1 MTQTEIQAL
10 LERAEDSLRQRFY
23 GLDKIERENFAR
35 VMEAFRTEQVAVRH
49 FAATTGYGY
58 GDDGR
63 DTLERVYAR
72 VFGCEEALVRP
83 AIASGT
89 HALGLALFGLLRTGD
104 ILVAGSGKP
113 YDTLESVIGLT
124 DEEGQG
130 SLREY
135 GVEYRQVDLKNNDID
150 LETLLAVLDEPRV
163 KVVALQRSRGYDWRA
178 SLSVER
184 LGQVADAVHSKRPDV
199 VVMVDNCYG
208 EFVETI
214 EPTHVGCDLIVGS
227 LIKNPGGGLA
237 PTGGY
242 IAGRA
247 DLVEKCSYRLTSP
260 GIGREVGSYL
270 GGYDRF
276 YQGLFFAPHVVVQAV
291 KGAMLAA
298 AVFAS
303 LGYDV
308 SPAPDAPR
316 HDIIQAIKFGKP
328 EGLICFCQGIQYASP
343 VDSHVTPEPWAMPG
357 YQDEVIMAAGT
368 FVSGASI
375 ELSADAPLRAPY
387 TGYMQGGLTYEHVRY
402 ALEHVLEHMSKKG
415 LI

>member
-35 VMEAFRTEQVAVRH
+35 VMEAFRAEQVAVRH

-135 GVEYRQVDLKNNDID
+135 GVEYRQVDLKNDDID

-208 EFVETI
+208 EFVETV
-214 EPTHVGCDLIVGS
+214 EPTHVG
-227 LIKNPGGGLA
+227 
-237 PTGGY
+237 
-242 IAGRA
+242 
-247 DLVEKCSYRLTSP
+247 
-260 GIGREVGSYL
+260 
-270 GGYDRF
+270 
-276 YQGLFFAPHVVVQAV
+276 
-291 KGAMLAA
+291 
-298 AVFAS
+298 
-303 LGYDV
+303 
-308 SPAPDAPR
+308 
-316 HDIIQAIKFGKP
+316 
-328 EGLICFCQGIQYASP
+328 
-343 VDSHVTPEPWAMPG
+343 
-357 YQDEVIMAAGT
+357 
-368 FVSGASI
+368 
-375 ELSADAPLRAPY
+375 
-387 TGYMQGGLTYEHVRY
+387 
-402 ALEHVLEHMSKKG
+402 
-415 LI
+415 

>member
-1 MTQTEIQAL
+1 MTHTEIKAR
-10 LERAEDSLRQRFY
+10 LESAEKSLSQRFSA
-23 GLDKIERENFAR
+23 LDEIENANFAR
-35 VMEAFRTEQVAVRH
+35 VLDAFRAERVAVRH

-63 DTLERVYAR
+63 DTLERIYAR
-72 VFGCEEALVRP
+72 IFGCEDALVRP

-89 HALGLALFGLLRTGD
+89 HALALCLFGLLRPGD

-135 GVEYRQVDLKNNDID
+135 GIEYRQVDLRQDDID
-150 LETLLAVLDEPRV
+150 LPALLNLLDEPRV

-178 SLSVER
+178 SVSVQR
-184 LGQVADAVHSKRPDV
+184 LGEVARAVHDKRPDV

-208 EFVETI
+208 EFVQAQ
-214 EPTHVGCDLIVGS
+214 EPTQVGCDIMVGS

-247 DLVEKCSYRLTSP
+247 DLVEKCAYRLTSP

-276 YQGLFFAPHVVVQAV
+276 YQGLFLAPHVVAQAV

-298 AVFAS
+298 ALFES
-303 LGYDV
+303 LGFAV
-308 SPAPDAPR
+308 SPRPDEDR
-316 HDIIQAIKFGKP
+316 NDIIQAIRFEDAGK
-328 EGLICFCQGIQYASP
+328 LIAFCEGIQYASP

-357 YQDEVIMAAGT
+357 YQDQVIMAAGT

-375 ELSADAPLRAPY
+375 ELSADAPIRPPFI
-387 TGYMQGGLTYEHVRY
+387 GYMQGGLTYAHVRY
-402 ALEHVLEHMSKKG
+402 ALEQVLEHMTQKG
-415 LI
+415 LL